1 MQGCGSVYEKTAE
14 KTTKIRRHADFIEVM
29 LFQPAGI
36 GAGGQVP
43 VIDEFIERRSVGGIG
58 EGT

>member
-1 MQGCGSVYEKTAE
+1 VQRCGSVYEKTAR
-14 KTTKIRRHADFIEVM
+14 IRRPSDFIEVM
-29 LFQPAGI
+29 LFQPVGI

-43 VIDEFIERRSVGGIG
+43 VIDEFIERQSVGGIG